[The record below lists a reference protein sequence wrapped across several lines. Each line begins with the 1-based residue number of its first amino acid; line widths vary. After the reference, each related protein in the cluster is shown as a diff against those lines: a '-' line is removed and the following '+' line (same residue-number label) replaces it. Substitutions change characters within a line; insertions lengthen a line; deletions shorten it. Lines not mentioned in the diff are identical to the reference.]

1 MKVKGSYRLCV
12 DAEVS
17 LCLFPVGPILL
28 MFLEPQ
34 PDYHSNMGRDFW
46 KVFKV
51 HLFLSWVLNRQQR
64 KHRKQL
70 QHEL

>member
-1 MKVKGSYRLCV
+1 MVKVKGSYRLCV

-51 HLFLSWVLNRQQR
+51 HLFLSWVLIRQR

-70 QHEL
+70 QHEV